1 VNHFCKKVVNKN
13 STLSND
19 EILTQYNN
27 LWQVEESFRITK
39 HDLKIRPIYHWSPK
53 RVKAHLAISF
63 TAYMLTRYLEHR
75 VRLQYK
81 KLSPLVIK
89 NLLLNVQK
97 SIVYDKEKK
106 IKYIIPSKIKPDA
119 KKIYN
124 LMEVSHSITPYILGK
139 L

>member
-1 VNHFCKKVVNKN
+1 
-13 STLSND
+13 
-19 EILTQYNN
+19 
-27 LWQVEESFRITK
+27 
-39 HDLKIRPIYHWSPK
+39 
-53 RVKAHLAISF
+53 
-63 TAYMLTRYLEHR
+63 MLTRYLEFK

-81 KLSPLVIK
+81 KLSPQVIR

-106 IKYIIPSKIKPDA
+106 IKYILPSKIKPDA

-124 LMEVSHSITPYILGK
+124 LMEVRHSITPYILGK